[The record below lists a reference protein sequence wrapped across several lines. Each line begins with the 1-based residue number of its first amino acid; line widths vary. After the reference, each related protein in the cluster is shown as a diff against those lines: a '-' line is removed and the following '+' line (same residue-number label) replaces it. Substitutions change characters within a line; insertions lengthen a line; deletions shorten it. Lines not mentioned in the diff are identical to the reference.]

1 MRVMLWVV
9 ALMVSASTAW
19 GAQYS
24 DPARMTRAAASEH
37 CRQMR
42 VMLRDCSDHKLCETE
57 LPITP
62 SRYQFLVW
70 HEAEYGM
77 SMEAF
82 TKACAAAC
90 EKGSPASRARIEKAF
105 CAPVRRAP
113 YDARR
118 PYRATCFWNLELSE
132 TPEYEAACAKGG
144 ASPFDH

>member
-1 MRVMLWVV
+1 MRAMLCVMALVV
-9 ALMVSASTAW
+9 RASTAS
-19 GAQYS
+19 GAEYS

-42 VMLRDCSDHKLCETE
+42 VMLRDCAERQLCETE
-57 LPITP
+57 LPLTP

-90 EKGSPASRARIEKAF
+90 EKGSPPLRARVEKAF

-118 PYRATCFWNLELSE
+118 PYRATCFWDLESSD

-144 ASPFDH
+144 ASPSRH